1 MINAMSNTLP
11 YRINLNTRFT
21 TFEVRV
27 ETTNMLICAHSN
39 VYDRAIALVKS
50 LRQDIEGYIEK
61 NPQFLHALTPLEPE
75 TTAPEVVQRMC
86 AASLKAG
93 VGPMAAVA
101 GAIAQMVGEDLLD
114 YSPEVIVENGGDIW
128 ANVREPAT
136 VSVFAGR
143 SAFSKNL
150 GIALTP
156 AMSPCGICSSS
167 GRFGRSFSFG
177 KADIATIIADTAA
190 LADAVATAACNM
202 VQSDSDCAKAVSFA
216 TSISGVKG
224 ALVIYWDT
232 MAVQGTI
239 ELTEIE

>member
-1 MINAMSNTLP
+1 MSNTLP
-11 YRINLNTRFT
+11 YRTRLATRFT

-27 ETTNMLICAHSN
+27 ETTNLYICAHSN
-39 VYDRAIALVKS
+39 VYDRAIAYVKS
-50 LRQDIEGYIEK
+50 LRNDIETYSEK
-61 NPQFLHALTPLEPE
+61 YPQFLHALTPLEPE
-75 TTAPEVVQRMC
+75 FAAPEVVQRMC
-86 AASLKAG
+86 KASVMAG

-101 GAIAQMVGEDLLD
+101 GAIAQMVGEDLLR
-114 YSPEVIVENGGDIW
+114 YSPEVIIENGGDIW
-128 ANVREPAT
+128 ANVQEPAII
-136 VSVFAGR
+136 SVYAGR

-156 AMSPCGICSSS
+156 DMTPCGICSSS

-202 VQSDSDCAKAVSFA
+202 VQSDSDCTKAVSFA
-216 TSISGVKG
+216 NSISGVKG

-239 ELTEIE
+239 QLTEIE

>member
-1 MINAMSNTLP
+1 MSNTLP

-21 TFEVRV
+21 SFEVCV
-27 ETTNMLICAHSN
+27 ETTNLFVCAHSN
-39 VYDRAIALVKS
+39 LYDRAISLVKS
-50 LRQDIEGYIEK
+50 LRKDIEGYIEK

-75 TTAPEVVQRMC
+75 NIAPEVVQRMC
-86 AASLKAG
+86 AASLLAG

-101 GAIAQMVGEDLLD
+101 GAIAQMVGEDLLH

-190 LADAVATAACNM
+190 LADAVATATCNM

>member
-1 MINAMSNTLP
+1 MP
-11 YRINLNTRFT
+11 YRTRLNTRFT

-27 ETTNMLICAHSN
+27 ETSNLFICAHSN

-50 LRQDIEGYIEK
+50 LRKDIENYIVK

-75 TTAPEVVQRMC
+75 VLAPVVVQRMC
-86 AASLKAG
+86 AASMLAG

-101 GAIAQMVGEDLLD
+101 GAIAQMVGEDLLH

-128 ANVREPAT
+128 AYVHEPAT

-143 SAFSKNL
+143 SAFSRNL

-177 KADIATIIADTAA
+177 KADIATIIADNAA
-190 LADAVATAACNM
+190 LADAVATATCNI
-202 VQSDSDCAKAVSFA
+202 VQCDSDCAKAVSFA
-216 TSISGVKG
+216 KSISGVKG

-232 MAVQGTI
+232 MALQGNI